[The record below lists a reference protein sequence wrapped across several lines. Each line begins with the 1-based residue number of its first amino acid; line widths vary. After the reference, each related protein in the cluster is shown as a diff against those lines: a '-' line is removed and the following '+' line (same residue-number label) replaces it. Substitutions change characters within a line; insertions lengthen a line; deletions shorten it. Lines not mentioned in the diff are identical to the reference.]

1 MIAKPLHVATVG
13 KKQLRFFRTPHD
25 DGWPDFPWH
34 AVDDLQQ
41 CLGLDGR
48 ASEPLRKAYWE
59 SAEFRTAY
67 RTIATEGQLTRV
79 APHHVAQ
86 GLIDAMIQL
95 GVAPS
100 TVRTEY
106 ENAGVEALV
115 KLTLHLPFQSEV
127 YFAWMKAAIE
137 RHDKDIAH
145 YSRGAVSRKT
155 SPNSCQRNAAL
166 AVRS

>member
-1 MIAKPLHVATVG
+1 MITKPLHVATVG
-13 KKQLRFFRTPHD
+13 KKQLRFFRTPND
-25 DGWPDFPWH
+25 DGRPDFAWH

-67 RTIATEGQLTRV
+67 RTIAIERQLISV

-95 GVAPS
+95 GLAPS
-100 TVRTEY
+100 TARTEY
-106 ENAGVEALV
+106 ENAGVAALA
-115 KLTLHLPFQSEV
+115 KLTLHLPFQSEAF
-127 YFAWMKAAIE
+127 FAWMKAAIE
-137 RHDKDIAH
+137 RHENAEDIAH
-145 YSRGAVSRKT
+145 NR
-155 SPNSCQRNAAL
+155 AAL
-166 AVRS
+166 ASGAMLAKKQRHT